1 MSRHHARLDWRRW
14 ARVRR
19 AVFRRD
25 GYRCVRC
32 HKAGRSECDHVIPLD
47 TDPDQDPYDIDGCQT
62 LCRSC
67 HIAKTAAENRGDM
80 MPGRKEWLELVSELL
95 EQQRV
100 I

>member
-1 MSRHHARLDWRRW
+1 MSRNHVGLNARRW

-19 AVFRRD
+19 AVFARD
-25 GYRCVRC
+25 GWRCREC
-32 HKAGRSECDHVIPLD
+32 GTAGRLECDHVVPLD
-47 TDPDQDPYDIDGCQT
+47 TEPDQDPYDIDGCQT

-67 HIAKTAAENRGDM
+67 HIAKTAAENRGEM